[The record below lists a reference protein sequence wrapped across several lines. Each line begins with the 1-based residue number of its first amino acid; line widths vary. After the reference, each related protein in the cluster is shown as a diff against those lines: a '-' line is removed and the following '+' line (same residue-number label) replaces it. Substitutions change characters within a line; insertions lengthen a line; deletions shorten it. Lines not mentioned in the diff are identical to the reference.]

1 VDSAPITNADQTKVE
16 PAGALTWLDRLL
28 QRWRIRLALREL
40 PGVTNL
46 LDIGTYD
53 GTMFRLSGASGIG
66 IDPELVDAPELP
78 GVTFVNGFFPADL
91 PATPDATFDA
101 AAALAVAE
109 HVPEDELATWATVLA
124 RLMTPNAVLVLTVPA
139 PAVDKI
145 LHVLMGLH
153 LVAGM
158 EAHQHHGFQP
168 HYLDTVFAAPL
179 WRRRKHRRFQLGL
192 NHLYVFERLAD

>member
-1 VDSAPITNADQTKVE
+1 MDSAYIINANQTE
-16 PAGALTWLDRLL
+16 SAPACATTWLDRLL

-40 PGVTNL
+40 PEVTNL
-46 LDIGTYD
+46 LDIGTHD

-66 IDPELVDAPELP
+66 IDPQLVDALELP

-91 PATPDATFDA
+91 PAMPGATFDA
-101 AAALAVAE
+101 ATALAVAE
-109 HVPEDELATWATVLA
+109 HVPEAELDTWATVLA

-139 PAVDKI
+139 PAVDVI
-145 LHVLMGLH
+145 LHVLMRLH

-158 EAHQHHGFQP
+158 EAHQHHGFRP

-192 NHLYVFERLAD
+192 NHLYVFERMAD